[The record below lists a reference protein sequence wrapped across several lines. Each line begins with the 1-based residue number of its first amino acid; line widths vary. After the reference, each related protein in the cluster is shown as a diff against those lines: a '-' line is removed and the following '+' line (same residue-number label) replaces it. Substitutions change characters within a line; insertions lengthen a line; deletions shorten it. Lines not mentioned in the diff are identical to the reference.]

1 MVQNSKKDLIKYHP
15 KKEGEEGFSLI
26 ELVVVVGVLAVLSAI
41 AIPSFICFPK
51 RARAT
56 AALAALRQ
64 IKTEC
69 ALKEAEAKPEIFTS
83 SALDGYTIQTTDSNS
98 CAGSNG
104 VISALPDNT
113 NELPTFNLAAATGSL
128 TYEFKGKTGTNFTE
142 CLGMICGDGVGVA
155 NLPPN
160 ESTLFG
166 PDSGLSCREVKVGK
180 THFGYS
186 QIFTDGYWAGSQLK
200 FLKTTFSV
208 GEKDFVVDG
217 LGVQQFMVKRKGAWV
232 ISRDGI
238 KNWVKFTA
246 DKINESEEGYSAEVD
261 SEDPFGL
268 KFYLP
273 NGEEANQI
281 EMRVEQ
287 RPKGELSTYVSPVLG
302 DLNYDPKTMG
312 WSNYDPSNGI
322 FKLNPEKDTTTVC
335 DGK

>member
-1 MVQNSKKDLIKYHP
+1 MNGNL
-15 KKEGEEGFSLI
+15 KEKNNKGFSLI
-26 ELVVVVGVLAVLSAI
+26 ELVVVVAVLAVLSAI

-69 ALKEAEAKPEIFTS
+69 ALKEAEAKTEIFTS
-83 SALDGYTIQTTDSNS
+83 TTLDGYVIQTNGSNS

-104 VISALPDNT
+104 VISAIPDNT

-142 CLGMICGDGVGVA
+142 CLGMICGDGVEIA

-186 QIFTDGYWAGSQLK
+186 QIFNDGYWAGSQLK

-268 KFYLP
+268 RFYLP
-273 NGEEANQI
+273 NGEEVSQI

-302 DLNYDPKTMG
+302 DVNNDPKTMG

-322 FKLNPEKDTTTVC
+322 FKLNPEKDTTTIC

>member
-1 MVQNSKKDLIKYHP
+1 MKKFLLRPY
-15 KKEGEEGFSLI
+15 EEGFSLI
-26 ELVVVVGVLAVLSAI
+26 ELIIAIAALAVLSAI
-41 AIPSFICFPK
+41 AIPAFICIPK
-51 RARAT
+51 KARAT
-56 AALAALRQ
+56 AALAAIRQ
-64 IKTEC
+64 IQTEC
-69 ALKEAEAKPEIFTS
+69 AVKEEEQAIFS
-83 SALDGYTIQTTDSNS
+83 SSSLNGYTIRTSEPNS
-98 CAGSNG
+98 CDGVDG
-104 VISALPDNT
+104 VISAQPDNA
-113 NELPTFNLAAATGSL
+113 NELPTFNLEAATGSL
-128 TYEFKGKTGTNFTE
+128 TYNFKGKTGTNFEE
-142 CLGMICGDGVGVA
+142 CLKMICGNGIGVT

-261 SEDPFGL
+261 SADPFGL
-268 KFYLP
+268 RFYLP

-302 DLNYDPKTMG
+302 DVNNDPKTMG